1 MITPFPDALV
11 DRRLAVVDVEG
22 NGQHPPEIVEIAILP
37 VDDAGVRGIDMRTWL
52 IRPEKPISPLVTR
65 KVHGINNE
73 DVANC
78 PPWTAIA
85 GEVQDLLTDR
95 ALVAHGAH
103 VEHRVLTAHLST
115 WRPPMV
121 LDTVRLAKHLWPGI
135 QGGYGLDHLIE
146 YAKLDTSGIND
157 QRRHRAGYD
166 AWCAWR
172 LLLTLVEQSMLDWAS
187 LVTIAALPEFAPPDE
202 PEGGLW

>member
-1 MITPFPDALV
+1 VITPLPAALEGQ
-11 DRRLAVVDVEG
+11 RLAVVDVEG
-22 NGQHPPEIVEIAILP
+22 NGRQPPEIVEIAVLP
-37 VDDAGVRGIDMRTWL
+37 VDDADVRGVDVRTWL
-52 IRPEKPISPLVTR
+52 VRPEKPISALVTR

-78 PPWTAIA
+78 PLWTAVA

-103 VEHRVLTAHLST
+103 VEHRVLTEHLPT
-115 WRPPMV
+115 WQPSLV
-121 LDTVRLAKHLWPGI
+121 IDTVRLAKHVWPGLH
-135 QGGYGLDHLIE
+135 GGYSLDHLIE
-146 YAKLDTSGIND
+146 HAELDTSGIND

-172 LLLTLVEQSMLDWAS
+172 LLVALLEQSTLDWAG
-187 LVTIAALPEFAPPDE
+187 LITTAALPRFVPPDE